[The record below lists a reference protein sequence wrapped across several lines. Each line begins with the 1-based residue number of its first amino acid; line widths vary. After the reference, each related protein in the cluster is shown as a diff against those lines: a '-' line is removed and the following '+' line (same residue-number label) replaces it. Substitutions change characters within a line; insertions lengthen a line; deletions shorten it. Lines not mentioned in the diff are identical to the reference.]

1 MHHYISNS
9 PWSGVKVIKD
19 VRTEIAQHPHFEIG
33 SMLLGDESADDRRGE
48 LLVGGG
54 RQYNGR
60 LGKVD
65 LSQVGVFLSIIKDG
79 KHNWVDGEL
88 YLPEQWFD
96 DDHAEMRK
104 KVGLPQERTF
114 QTKIELFWQMLQRA
128 QTEKISFEAVACD
141 GLYGRSFWL
150 RQKMDQSG
158 IEYYADVPSDTQVY
172 LSEPKIGVPQNKR
185 GRKATK
191 PTVQS
196 PQPYRVDNLR
206 RHASVLWHTLTLR
219 PTERG
224 WLVADFAR
232 IPVWTVQDDM
242 TVTKQW
248 LLMRKQGKK
257 CSYTF
262 SNAPD
267 ETPLQVMALRKTQR
281 YFIERDNQDAKSEFG
296 WDEIQ
301 TTSFRAWEHQLAF
314 TILAQ
319 WFINQTRFDWE
330 KKFERDPELLVD
342 YDVSLL
348 PALSVAN
355 VRELLRAVLPLP
367 TLSPLE
373 AAAQV
378 VQHLDNRTRSR
389 KSRVLNHSGP

>member
-1 MHHYISNS
+1 
-9 PWSGVKVIKD
+9 
-19 VRTEIAQHPHFEIG
+19 
-33 SMLLGDESADDRRGE
+33 
-48 LLVGGG
+48 
-54 RQYNGR
+54 
-60 LGKVD
+60 
-65 LSQVGVFLSIIKDG
+65 
-79 KHNWVDGEL
+79 
-88 YLPEQWFD
+88 
-96 DDHAEMRK
+96 
-104 KVGLPQERTF
+104 
-114 QTKIELFWQMLQRA
+114 MLQRA
-128 QTEKISFEAVACD
+128 QAEGVPFDAVACD

-150 RQKMDQSG
+150 RQQMDQAG
-158 IEYYADVPSDTQVY
+158 IEFYADIPCDTKVY
-172 LSEPKIGVPQNKR
+172 LSEPKIGISQNKH
-185 GRKATK
+185 GPKAQK
-191 PTVQS
+191 PSVLS
-196 PQPYRVDNLR
+196 PQPYRVDNVR
-206 RHASVLWHTLTLR
+206 GTASVLWHTLNLR

-224 WLVADFAR
+224 WLIADFAR

-248 LLMRKQGKK
+248 LLMRKDGKK

-301 TTSFRAWEHQLAF
+301 TTFFRAWEHQLAF

-330 KKFERDPELLVD
+330 KEHKRDPKLLVD
-342 YDVSLL
+342 YDVSFL
-348 PALSVAN
+348 PALSVPN
-355 VRELLRAVLPLP
+355 VRDLLRAVLPLP

-373 AAAQV
+373 AAARV

-389 KSRVLNHSGP
+389 RSRGSNHSGP